1 MATSRAKLKAV
12 PVPVP
17 VSKRPSATQVIEQMT
32 QAQLEC
38 RDFGHMWSN
47 QNTNVKQDSYSKLF
61 HEIMLCPRCHTT
73 KHRVINMRGEL
84 IDTSYRY
91 AERRSRGYATG
102 SGQDSTGEMTEE
114 GENASRR

>member
-1 MATSRAKLKAV
+1 
-12 PVPVP
+12 
-17 VSKRPSATQVIEQMT
+17 MT

-91 AERRSRGYATG
+91 PEGYLIPHFGRMPKDVRA
-102 SGQDSTGEMTEE
+102 DMRLALVKILLEK
-114 GENASRR
+114 